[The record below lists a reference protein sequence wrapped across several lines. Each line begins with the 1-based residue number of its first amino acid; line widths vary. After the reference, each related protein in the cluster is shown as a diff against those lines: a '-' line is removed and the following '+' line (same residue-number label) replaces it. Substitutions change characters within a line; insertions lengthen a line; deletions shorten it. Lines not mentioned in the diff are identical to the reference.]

1 MNGIER
7 YLVKIPR
14 KDISASAR
22 SAPSRPGCAA
32 VDPGHTGP
40 RDPTQGPSTQ
50 SEVEDPLSKGET
62 SDTPQAKNV
71 TTPPKKRP
79 ASPASSTLIANEP
92 AFLNFAIG
100 KERIKKTRKVV
111 VTKAAQTSLSLLNK
125 HTTSPLYMPD

>member
-14 KDISASAR
+14 KDISTSAK
-22 SAPSRPGCAA
+22 SAPSRPGCGA
-32 VDPGHTGP
+32 VDPGHARP
-40 RDPTQGPSTQ
+40 RDPTQGPSAQ
-50 SEVEDPLSKGET
+50 SEVDDPTYKGET

-92 AFLNFAIG
+92 AFLYFAIG
-100 KERIKKTRKVV
+100 KERIKKSKKGV
-111 VTKAAQTSLSLLNK
+111 VTQATQTSLSLLNK
-125 HTTSPLYMPD
+125 HTTSLLYMPD